1 MLFRSFLKRRARCPS
16 PRSLSHVFSETP
28 FPAGS
33 GQQLAIDPDGRAR
46 GGGSRISVRVFTLTA
61 ERGSLSW
68 QCVYGISPIEGGGG
82 GDAPPS
88 PVSRVS
94 LKTSLAGSPPPP
106 RRDCPWKAVPWM
118 GPVSRLGR
126 RLTRRPSFPR
136 AAFAAVQS
144 PAGIDLF
151 IVSVTID
158 YSHGALRQRGSRF
171 GTGAHR
177 RRR

>member
-1 MLFRSFLKRRARCPS
+1 MGYRQSREGEAETLPPPLSPACQSDTSFPCEVGPCEVGNPLAPS
-16 PRSLSHVFSETP
+16 RG
-28 FPAGS
+28 AGS
-33 GQQLAIDPDGRAR
+33 VWRLARIQCTGKDRIFDEGPLNTVVDAIPCLPRVAENL
-46 GGGSRISVRVFTLTA
+46 SRWITPA
-61 ERGSLSW
+61 
-68 QCVYGISPIEGGGG
+68 
-82 GDAPPS
+82 
-88 PVSRVS
+88 
-94 LKTSLAGSPPPP
+94 SPPRLPMES
-106 RRDCPWKAVPWM
+106 RATVPWTE
-118 GPVSRLGR
+118 PVSRLGR